1 MGVKALY
8 IYMGYNEETGMLF
21 AMQETSVPPSQ
32 ALPILNQNAYGDL
45 YLPIDFFNAELAERY
60 YKGGVFYEDA
70 EFTVVISD
78 PVNYV
83 RPE

>member
-8 IYMGYNEETGMLF
+8 IYMGYDEETGMIF

-32 ALPILNQNAYGDL
+32 ALHILNQNEYGDI
-45 YLPIDFFNAELAERY
+45 YIQIDFFNAELAERY
-60 YKGGVFYEDA
+60 YKDGVFYEDA